1 MAIFRISGVWHVG
14 WWNLITSVR
23 LIQVGN
29 NRNDHFRYLVGVRVR
44 LIKFSFQVNKGNKFG
59 DFGYCPLNR
68 GCPLNAG
75 LTVYRICSVFLNPT
89 NTSEVLALK
98 IQKSNN
104 QTTRVSR
111 KKRKVLGR
119 GRLIISQFMFHQVSE
134 NHYNLLT
141 DGLLVKNYTLTF
153 FK

>member
-1 MAIFRISGVWHVG
+1 MKVSFKV
-14 WWNLITSVR
+14 
-23 LIQVGN
+23 N
-29 NRNDHFRYLVGVRVR
+29 N
-44 LIKFSFQVNKGNKFG
+44 GNKFG

-68 GCPLNAG
+68 GCLLNAG

-104 QTTRVSR
+104 QTTGVSR